1 MTNTQENK
9 TGNLT
14 LGPAGFGRFLH
25 DVLVNAQTEI
35 TLART
40 ENLYPKGSIFFL
52 YTTIDALLS
61 SMEEQNP
68 EDPLVKALRSEFSR
82 IDEIAGKPLYSYDYS
97 QLKPEKLSEIAPII
111 EKILRRLGVMRS
123 GTSEADDEKECSM
136 MEEELK

>member
-1 MTNTQENK
+1 MDEK
-9 TGNLT
+9 

-25 DVLVNAQTEI
+25 DVFSIAQTEI
-35 TLART
+35 TSART
-40 ENLYPKGSIFFL
+40 ENLHAKGSIFFL

-82 IDEIAGKPLYSYDYS
+82 IDKIAGQSLYSFDH
-97 QLKPEKLSEIAPII
+97 PELELDLELEQISEIVAII
-111 EKILRRLGVMRS
+111 EKILRRLGVIRS
-123 GTSEADDEKECSM
+123 GTSEADDENECSM